1 MVSTRSAHLA
11 CGGSLARKSGLGGG
25 FDQREDKFVLDAP
38 LLDDLDRRL
47 FEKQILGEFRRFDS
61 EVGIDDARLG
71 RSKILLLICR
81 RSGILAGTA
90 PREIRSSRPIRLR
103 GEVAKRLTA
112 PVLKDVRPTGHFSPR
127 FQLLGQRTCPGRI
140 QQP

>member
-1 MVSTRSAHLA
+1 MVSIRSAQLA
-11 CGGSLARKSGLGGG
+11 YGGSLARKSGLVGG

-47 FEKQILGEFRRFDS
+47 FEKQILDEFRGFGS
-61 EVGIDDARLG
+61 EVGINDARL
-71 RSKILLLICR
+71 RRPKILLLICR
-81 RSGILAGTA
+81 RSGILAGTV

-112 PVLKDVRPTGHFSPR
+112 PVLKTLRHVYHGPLT
-127 FQLLGQRTCPGRI
+127 
-140 QQP
+140 

>member
-47 FEKQILGEFRRFDS
+47 FEKLILGEFRRFGS
-61 EVGIDDARLG
+61 EVGINDARLR
-71 RSKILLLICR
+71 RSKILLLICP
-81 RSGILAGTA
+81 RSGILAGTV
-90 PREIRSSRPIRLR
+90 PREIRSKRLISLC
-103 GEVAKRLTA
+103 GEVVKRLTA
-112 PVLKDVRPTGHFSPR
+112 AVLKVVRPLGEISPR
-127 FQLLGQRTCPGRI
+127 FQLLGQFICPGRI
-140 QQP
+140 KQQ